1 MFVVIG
7 LNHKT
12 PLAYREQIAINASN
26 LSASICQLQQLP
38 GVYAASILSTCNRAE
53 IYAHV
58 DHPQVIL
65 SWLANHHVNSWP
77 ELQNELYCY
86 QDNAALVHALRVASG
101 LDSMLIG
108 EPQIFGQLKQAFHL
122 SQELGCMNVPL
133 QNWFEFVFHTA
144 KQARHE
150 SGISEHPISV
160 ASVAVDCI
168 LQHFPEVS
176 NKRVLLIGS
185 GETARLAAIH
195 LQEHGCGQFMVTSRH
210 LAHAQH
216 LANLLDGHA
225 FPVTELSQY
234 LAQCDIVV
242 TATSCPFPFISQN
255 MVSLAMLA
263 RADAKM
269 VMVDLAVPRDIEAD
283 VADLPGVA
291 LINIDHLQEIQ
302 AQHQAERLLA
312 AKKAEKIIQDSL
324 PLFQR
329 KLKTLKA
336 QSLICDYRA
345 QMQTIAQHEVTRAQ
359 QKLAAGHSQYQV
371 IEELAERLLQKLMH
385 HPTVGIQQAAC
396 EDRQDLLELADYLF
410 NPERL
415 TTLNS

>member
-7 LNHKT
+7 LNHRT

-26 LSASICQLQQLP
+26 LSASLCQLQQLH
-38 GVYAASILSTCNRAE
+38 GVHAASILSTCNRAE

-58 DHPQVIL
+58 DEPEPIL
-65 SWLANHHVNSWP
+65 NWLADQHLKIWP
-77 ELQNELYCY
+77 ELKTYLYHY
-86 QDNAALVHALRVASG
+86 QDHQALEHGLQVASG

-122 SQELGCMNVPL
+122 SQELGCMDAPL
-133 QNWFEFVFHTA
+133 QNWFEFIFHTA

-168 LQHFPEVS
+168 LQHFPDVS
-176 NKRVLLIGS
+176 DKHVLLIGS

-195 LQEHGCGQFMVTSRH
+195 LQEHGCKHFKVTSRH
-210 LAHAQH
+210 LDHAQH
-216 LANLLDGHA
+216 LANLLEGQA
-225 FPVTELSQY
+225 FPVTDLSNQ
-234 LAQCDIVV
+234 LAEFDIVV

-255 MVSLAMLA
+255 MVEVAIKNGQKS
-263 RADAKM
+263 KM

-283 VADLPGVA
+283 VGQLPGVC

-302 AQHQAERLLA
+302 AQHQAERLMA
-312 AKKAEKIIQDSL
+312 AKKAEKIIQEAL
-324 PLFQR
+324 PLFQ
-329 KLKTLKA
+329 KKQKTLRA
-336 QSLICDYRA
+336 QSLICDYRS
-345 QMQTIAQHEVTRAQ
+345 QMKSIAQNEVLRAQ
-359 QKLAAGHSQYQV
+359 QKLEAGQCQYQV
-371 IEELAERLLQKLMH
+371 LEELSERLLQKLMH

-410 NPERL
+410 NPHRH
-415 TTLNS
+415 TALNS